1 MSFFFQL
8 TLVSSV
14 AKRKLLVKWKSLII
28 NFWGLW
34 CELKVI
40 KFYLAFTCVCVCV
53 CVWCNYWKILKCKI
67 SLLGTVVIS
76 RNDMALFDV
85 LNQWST
91 VAPLQWVQNSAAR
104 LVLGLSPCDHVSQA
118 LTDLHWLPVRYRMQ
132 YKLALMMY
140 MAHTGQTTSYTKDAV
155 TPISQDPARHCLR
168 SADTTDYAVP
178 RTRTKFGERAFYVA
192 GMSTWNSLP
201 ESLRKTDCTQT
212 FKRRLKTY
220 FLASTSALL
229 SFKFS
234 LFYWL
239 L

>member
-91 VAPLQWVQNSAAR
+91 VAPLQWVQNAAACSGSCH
-104 LVLGLSPCDHVSQA
+104 LVTISVRHWMTYTGCRFAVGSITNYIEKL
-118 LTDLHWLPVRYRMQ
+118 LTVYLKL
-132 YKLALMMY
+132 YKPKL
-140 MAHTGQTTSYTKDAV
+140 
-155 TPISQDPARHCLR
+155 
-168 SADTTDYAVP
+168 
-178 RTRTKFGERAFYVA
+178 
-192 GMSTWNSLP
+192 
-201 ESLRKTDCTQT
+201 
-212 FKRRLKTY
+212 
-220 FLASTSALL
+220 
-229 SFKFS
+229 
-234 LFYWL
+234 
-239 L
+239 